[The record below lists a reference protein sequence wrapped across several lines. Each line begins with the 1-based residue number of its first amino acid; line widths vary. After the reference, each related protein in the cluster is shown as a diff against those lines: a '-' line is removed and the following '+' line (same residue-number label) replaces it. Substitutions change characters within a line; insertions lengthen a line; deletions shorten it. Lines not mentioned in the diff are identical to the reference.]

1 MFESTRIALRKMTAD
16 DAEQYHVW
24 RNDIE
29 VMQSTSPSL
38 DLYRIEETGHF
49 VNHVILGSNTS
60 KSYMI
65 LDKEK
70 KSSAKPIGIVSLVH
84 IDLKNRN
91 AECII
96 DIGEKSYW
104 GKGYGAE
111 AMTLLLDYAFLE
123 MNLHR
128 VSLRVFSFNEKAIK
142 LYEKLGF
149 KHEGAARQSLFRG
162 GAWHDIVHMGMLQK
176 EYAEG
181 KTEQAIRSRRTGDS
195 I

>member
-1 MFESTRIALRKMTAD
+1 MMFESPRIILRKMTVD
-16 DAEQYHVW
+16 DAETYHTW

-38 DLYRIEETGHF
+38 DLYLMEETKDF
-49 VNHVILGSNTS
+49 VHHVILGSSTS

-65 LDKEK
+65 MDKE
-70 KSSAKPIGIVSLVH
+70 SAAKPIGVVALVH
-84 IDLKNRN
+84 IDWKNRN

-96 DIGEKSYW
+96 DIGEKSNW

-128 VSLRVFSFNEKAIK
+128 VSLRVFSFNDKAVK

-149 KHEGAARQSLFRG
+149 QHEGTARQSLFRG
-162 GAWHDIVHMGMLQK
+162 GAWHDIIHMGMLQT
-176 EYAEG
+176 EYAG
-181 KTEQAIRSRRTGDS
+181 RNHPSGS
-195 I
+195 